1 MTRFDEV
8 ARLKELEKKATPVKW
23 YKAEDDEGDCDEI
36 NGSIQGWETGVMVY
50 DRELGIFH
58 PTKEKLRVSES
69 EYEEV
74 DNLLTV
80 CSPEQESDAN
90 LIAELRNASHWLL
103 EVAGCFQKGD
113 AHELEYLLLDTAGR
127 HDNHQLSEMVAVGSR
142 FDSSAESRGDHGGE
156 RMRLWILRSVYRILK
171 FLRMI

>member
-1 MTRFDEV
+1 MSPRFDEV

-23 YKAEDDEGDCDEI
+23 YKAEEDEGDCDEI
-36 NGSIQGWETGVMVY
+36 NGSIQGWETGIMVY
-50 DRELGIFH
+50 NRELGVFH

-90 LIAELRNASHWLL
+90 LIAELRNAAPWLL
-103 EVAGCFQKGD
+103 EVAGCFQRGD
-113 AHELEYLLLDTAGR
+113 ADEIAYARDVLASDSRYTGDPRVWTRLLRAAKIVEE
-127 HDNHQLSEMVAVGSR
+127 NE
-142 FDSSAESRGDHGGE
+142 
-156 RMRLWILRSVYRILK
+156 
-171 FLRMI
+171 

>member
-23 YKAEDDEGDCDEI
+23 YKAEEDEGDCDEI

-113 AHELEYLLLDTAGR
+113 AHELDVMSTFFSIPREGMTTTSYQKWLQWALVLTRLQKA
-127 HDNHQLSEMVAVGSR
+127 
-142 FDSSAESRGDHGGE
+142 AEIMEE
-156 RMRLWILRSVYRILK
+156 RE
-171 FLRMI
+171 